1 MAAPGMSPD
10 LFSPRFWQRFVAP
23 CVKRIVDESPIPIVL
38 HILGKTDPTIGMKK
52 AVETAHAKG
61 VTVFGNVATPL
72 YKTELC
78 CIYALERRK
87 TWRS

>member
-1 MAAPGMSPD
+1 MAGYRADYHTMAAPGTSPD

-61 VTVFGNVATPL
+61 VTVFGNVATASTL
-72 YKTELC
+72 FTGK
-78 CIYALERRK
+78 K
-87 TWRS
+87 